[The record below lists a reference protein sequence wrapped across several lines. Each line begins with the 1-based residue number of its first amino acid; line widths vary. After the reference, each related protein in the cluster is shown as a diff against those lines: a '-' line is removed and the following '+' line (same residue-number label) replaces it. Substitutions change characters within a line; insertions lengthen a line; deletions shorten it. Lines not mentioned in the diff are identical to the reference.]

1 MLLGYGEAGKSST
14 GNTILGQQVFG
25 SRRTARC
32 VQRHGEVGG
41 QQVNIID
48 TPGWWK
54 NLPIEQTPE
63 LNKNE
68 ITHSLSLSTSGPVA
82 FILVLRVDCSFKEK
96 ELKAMEDHL
105 RLLGS
110 TVWDHSIVLFTFGD
124 LLGDRAIEQHIE
136 CEGKALQ
143 WLVDRCGNRYHVFNN
158 KVRGENHQ
166 VSELLEKIQ
175 EMIAANRRCDEMD
188 MQVLQEVTERRK
200 MEEDRA
206 NTRLKTQGRGEEDEL
221 DGEFDDSE
229 ENDVFLVDSLEMD
242 NGHMRCE
249 F

>member
-1 MLLGYGEAGKSST
+1 VLLGYGESGKSST

-54 NLPIEQTPE
+54 HLPIEQTPE
-63 LNKNE
+63 LNKDE
-68 ITHSLSLSTSGPVA
+68 ITQSVSLSPSGPVA
-82 FILVLRVDCSFKEK
+82 LILVVRIDCSFKEQ
-96 ELKAMEDHL
+96 ERKAMEDHL

-110 TVWDHSIVLFTFGD
+110 TFWDHSIVLFTFGD

-136 CEGKALQ
+136 CEGTALQ

-158 KVRGENHQ
+158 KARGESHQ
-166 VSELLEKIQ
+166 VRELLEKIK
-175 EMIAANRRCDEMD
+175 EMIAANRGCDDMD
-188 MQVLQEVTERRK
+188 MQVLV
-200 MEEDRA
+200 EEEEGRA
-206 NTRLKTQGRGEEDEL
+206 NTRLKMQGQGEED
-221 DGEFDDSE
+221 EFDDSE
-229 ENDVFLVDSLEMD
+229 ENEVFFESTAW
-242 NGHMRCE
+242 RWTKAI
-249 F
+249 